1 MAGTPGAAPSGAA
14 YFGFY
19 LLAMGSGRPRRPDE
33 LIAMLEAAGFGQ
45 TRLLPTRRPLIAR
58 VLVARPQVA

>member
-1 MAGTPGAAPSGAA
+1 
-14 YFGFY
+14 
-19 LLAMGSGRPRRPDE
+19 MGSGRPRRPDE

-45 TRLLPTRRPLIAR
+45 LRLLPTQRPLIAR